1 MTLSLMILHAFSKSV
16 SFIILPKTLETT
28 LRFCVYYFMLDQK
41 RGKKLSGLISISTL
55 DWIQLTLG
63 IHFDKL
69 STSNYLQT
77 AIFLASRYVDQEI
90 LVKYIV

>member
-1 MTLSLMILHAFSKSV
+1 MILHAFSKSV

-41 RGKKLSGLISISTL
+41 RGKKLSGLVSISTL

-69 STSNYLQT
+69 STSNYLFT
-77 AIFLASRYVDQEI
+77 NSLYFSASRYTRDRDFSKI
-90 LVKYIV
+90 YC